1 MAKILIIDDDQAVC
15 ESLRDVLEAQNF
27 QCEYSLTGENCK
39 ELLKQSAADLLLL
52 DYRMPG
58 QSGEEVIRGL
68 NMQEPGAK
76 RVPVIM
82 LTGVD
87 DEDQKVRLLELG
99 ADDYITKPYSAK
111 ELGARIKAVLRRSE
125 KTVDTE
131 ATLLVDGISV
141 DTMAHRA
148 SVDGIELSLTLTE
161 FRILTE
167 LLRSAGKVLSRDELR
182 VSALGN
188 LNVSDRTIDV
198 HMAAV
203 RKKLKEKAKHIQT
216 VRGIGYRFTQPQ

>member
-15 ESLRDVLEAQNF
+15 ESLRDVLEAQDF
-27 QCEYSLTGENCK
+27 QCEYSLTGENCD
-39 ELLKQSAADLLLL
+39 ELLKQSGADLLLL

-58 QSGEEVIRGL
+58 QSGEEVIKSLGSGDG
-68 NMQEPGAK
+68 N

-99 ADDYITKPYSAK
+99 ADDYVTKPYSAK

-125 KTVDTE
+125 VADTVP
-131 ATLLVDGISV
+131 TLEVDGISV
-141 DTMAHRA
+141 DTMSHRA
-148 SVDGIELSLTLTE
+148 MINGVELSLTLTE

-167 LLRSAGKVLSRDELR
+167 LLKSAGKVLSRDELR

-188 LNVSDRTIDV
+188 LNVTDRTIDV

-216 VRGIGYRFTQPQ
+216 VRGIGYRFTEPQ